1 MTLAASAPTDRSGE
15 KPDPVGIIA
24 RWRGL
29 VRRSEPALIILAIA
43 TGLVAAVLVALTSD
57 AVQLLHQICFG
68 VPADVRLS
76 GESHLHAPYLV
87 IVPAIGG
94 AILGLTGI
102 FIKRWRPRRPV
113 DPIEANALHGGRMS
127 LIDSSLIALQT
138 VVSCG
143 FGASVGLEAGYTQI
157 GSGFGS
163 LFGTT
168 FRMRRSDMRTLVGCG
183 AAGAIAAAFQAPLTG
198 AFYGFELIIGT
209 YTSFGLVP
217 VIAASIS
224 AVLAS
229 RALGIDANFVGHFVP
244 ARHVTPFDLV
254 AFLSLAV
261 ACAAVGIGVMRGVTF
276 VESLFKRSRV
286 PAAAQPIAGG
296 LLVGVLALA
305 SPHVLASGHGALASL
320 FQTNGPGLALLIAI
334 VTLKSIASAI
344 SIGSGFRGGLFF
356 ASLYLGG
363 LMGKIACALVL
374 LLVPA
379 VAPDAST
386 YIIVGMAALA
396 VAIIG
401 APLTMSFLALETT
414 GDFSLALV
422 VLTIAALVSVVVRRT
437 FGYSF
442 ATWRLH
448 LRGESIR
455 SAQDVGWMRALTVRE
470 LMRTD
475 LHVTPAS
482 QNLKDFKKQFALGS
496 TNWVAGIDAAGHYAG
511 LINVADAHL
520 ADVEVEAGPPRLPQL
535 LREPETVLRPE
546 LNIKEA
552 ADLFDRTQSEAL
564 AVIDSDSKPI
574 GLLTEAHV
582 LRRYTEELERARREL
597 VGEQW
602 LGES

>member
-1 MTLAASAPTDRSGE
+1 MNLAASAPIE
-15 KPDPVGIIA
+15 KPDEKSAPAGPVA

-43 TGLVAAVLVALTSD
+43 VGALAAGLVALTSG
-57 AVQLLHQICFG
+57 AVQLIHQICFG
-68 VPADVRLS
+68 MAGNARLS
-76 GESHLHAPYLV
+76 GTEALRSPYLAF
-87 IVPAIGG
+87 VPAFGG
-94 AILGLTGI
+94 AILGITGL

-127 LIDSSLIALQT
+127 LTDSILIALQT
-138 VVSCG
+138 VVSSG

-157 GSGFGS
+157 GAGFGS
-163 LFGTT
+163 VLGTL

-209 YTSFGLVP
+209 YTSFGLAP

-244 ARHVTPFDLV
+244 TAQISPVDFV
-254 AFLSLAV
+254 AFVFLAL

-276 VESLFKRSRV
+276 VESLFKRSHL
-286 PAAAQPIAGG
+286 PAALQPITGG
-296 LLVGVLALA
+296 LFVGSLALVT
-305 SPHVLASGHGALASL
+305 PHVLASGHGALRTL
-320 FQTNGPGLALLIAI
+320 FQNAGPGLTLLLVI
-334 VTLKSIASAI
+334 VTLKSLASAI

-356 ASLYLGG
+356 ASLYIGG
-363 LMGKIACALVL
+363 LMGKIASAMLPLV
-374 LLVPA
+374 VPGA
-379 VAPDAST
+379 VPDAAAYT
-386 YIIVGMAALA
+386 VVGMAALA
-396 VAIIG
+396 VAIVG

-414 GDFSLALV
+414 GDFPLSLVILM
-422 VLTIAALVSVVVRRT
+422 AATLVSVIVRRA

-455 SAQDVGWMRALTVRE
+455 SAQDVGWMRALTVARM
-470 LMRTD
+470 MRSD
-475 LHVTPAS
+475 LQLTSADQS
-482 QNLKDFKKQFALGS
+482 LGDFKNQFPLGA
-496 TNWVAGIDAAGHYAG
+496 TNWVAAVDAGGRYLG
-511 LINVADAHL
+511 LISVIDAHL
-520 ADVEVEAGPPRLPQL
+520 AAAESRPPELAGL
-535 LREPETVLRPE
+535 LREPETVLRPD

-552 ADLFDRTQSEAL
+552 ADIFDRTQSEAL
-564 AVIDSDSKPI
+564 AVVDASRRPI

-582 LRRYTEELERARREL
+582 LRRYTEELERVRRDL
-597 VGEQW
+597 AGEEW
-602 LGES
+602 LGEN

>member
-1 MTLAASAPTDRSGE
+1 MELAASAPSQKSG
-15 KPDPVGIIA
+15 PVDVIA

-29 VRRSEPALIILAIA
+29 VRRSEPALIVLAIA
-43 TGLVAAVLVALTSD
+43 VGLVAAGLVALTSD

-68 VPADVRLS
+68 LPGNARLS
-76 GESHLHAPYLV
+76 GEEHLRSRYMAL
-87 IVPAIGG
+87 VPAAGG

-127 LIDSSLIALQT
+127 LVDSILIALQT

-163 LFGTT
+163 LFGRI

-217 VIAASIS
+217 VIAATIS

-229 RALGIDANFVGHFVP
+229 HALGINAKFVGLIP
-244 ARHVTPFDLV
+244 TGAVTPVDFI
-254 AFLSLAV
+254 AFLSLAL
-261 ACAAVGIGVMRGVTF
+261 ACAGVGIGIMRGVTF
-276 VESLFKRSRV
+276 VEGLFKRSHF
-286 PAAAQPIAGG
+286 PAAAQPVIGG
-296 LLVGVLALA
+296 LCIGGLALVT
-305 SPHVLASGHGALASL
+305 PHIMASGHGALATL
-320 FQTNGPGLALLIAI
+320 FRGAGPGLALLLVI
-334 VTLKSIASAI
+334 VTLKSIASAV

-363 LMGKIACALVL
+363 LMGKIACAIVL
-374 LLVPA
+374 LLVPGA
-379 VAPDAST
+379 APTAAA

-396 VAIIG
+396 VAIVG

-414 GDFSLALV
+414 GDFSLALM
-422 VLTIAALVSVVVRRT
+422 VLTVAALVSVVVRRT

-455 SAQDVGWMRALTVRE
+455 SAQDVGWMRALTVAH

-475 LHVTPAS
+475 IEVTRVDQS
-482 QNLKDFKKQFALGS
+482 LGDFKTQFPLGS
-496 TNWVAGIDAAGHYAG
+496 TNWVAALDAGGHYAG
-511 LINVADAHL
+511 LISVIDAHL
-520 ADVEVEAGPPRLPQL
+520 ADTEAEGGAAQLAGL
-535 LREPETVLRPE
+535 LRDRETVLRPDM
-546 LNIKEA
+546 NIKEA

-564 AVIDSDSKPI
+564 AVVDANRKPI

-582 LRRYTEELERARREL
+582 LRRYTEELERVRRDL
-597 VGEQW
+597 SGEQW

>member
-1 MTLAASAPTDRSGE
+1 MAMNLAAPAPSDAS
-15 KPDPVGIIA
+15 GIIA
-24 RWRGL
+24 RLRGL
-29 VRRSEPALIILAIA
+29 IRRSEPALIVLAIA
-43 TGLVAAVLVALTSD
+43 TGLVAAALVALTSD
-57 AVQLLHQICFG
+57 AVQLLHQICFD
-68 VPADVRLS
+68 VPANARLS
-76 GESHLHAPYLV
+76 GMAHVQVPAPYLV

-94 AILGLTGI
+94 AILGVTGVL
-102 FIKRWRPRRPV
+102 IKRWRPRRPV

-127 LIDSSLIALQT
+127 LADSCLIALQT
-138 VVSCG
+138 VLSCG

-163 LFGTT
+163 LFGTA
-168 FRMRRSDMRTLVGCG
+168 FRMRRSDIRTLVGCG

-217 VIAASIS
+217 VIAAAIS

-229 RALGIDANFVGHFVP
+229 HALGINASFVGHYVP
-244 ARHVTPFDLV
+244 AHHVTPLDLI
-254 AFLSLAV
+254 AFLILAL
-261 ACAAVGIGVMRGVTF
+261 ACAAVGIGIMRGVTF
-276 VESLFKRSRV
+276 VEGLFKRSRV
-286 PAAAQPIAGG
+286 PAAAQPVIGG
-296 LLVGVLALA
+296 LLVGLLALGSA
-305 SPHVLASGHGALASL
+305 HVLASGHGALASL
-320 FQTNGPGLALLIAI
+320 FQSAGPGLGLLIAI
-334 VTLKSIASAI
+334 VTLKSVASAI

-363 LMGKIACALVL
+363 IMGKIACTLML

-379 VAPDAST
+379 ATPAPAL
-386 YIIVGMAALA
+386 YVIIGMAALA

-414 GDFSLALV
+414 GDFSLTLL

-475 LHVTPAS
+475 LRVTPES
-482 QNLKDFKKQFALGS
+482 QSLRDFKKQFALGS
-496 TNWVAGIDAAGHYAG
+496 TNWVAGVDANGRYAG

-520 ADVEVEAGPPRLPQL
+520 ANGEADAGAAQLRTL
-535 LREPETVLRPE
+535 LREPEAILRPE

-552 ADLFDRTQSEAL
+552 ADIFDRTQSEAL
-564 AVIDSDSKPI
+564 AVIDDDGRPM
-574 GLLTEAHV
+574 GLLTEAYV
-582 LRRYTEELERARREL
+582 LRRYTAELERARREL